1 MARNVKR
8 LPMDEQQLF
17 HGLVDLFR
25 EASKPIPK
33 CQSPDG

>member
-17 HGLVDLFR
+17 SVSVDLFR
-25 EASKPIPK
+25 EASMPIPK
-33 CQSPDG
+33 CQSPGG